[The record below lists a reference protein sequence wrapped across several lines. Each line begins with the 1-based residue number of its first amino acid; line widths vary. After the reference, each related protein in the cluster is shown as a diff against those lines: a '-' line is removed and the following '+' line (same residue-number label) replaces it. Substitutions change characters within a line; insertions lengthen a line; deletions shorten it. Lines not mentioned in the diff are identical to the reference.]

1 MVKDMWVTHG
11 MRRAMCQSIKREMR
25 VSGRGEEISPAGL
38 GGGEKH
44 KEEKRERK
52 EKKKRKGRNE
62 DPTAFSFD
70 FRHSDGRG
78 DVVVGL
84 M

>member
-52 EKKKRKGRNE
+52 EKKKGRE
-62 DPTAFSFD
+62 ETKIRQLFPLIFGIPT
-70 FRHSDGRG
+70 
-78 DVVVGL
+78 VVV
-84 M
+84 MS